1 MLFYYGADAIVEK
14 PAYNSERSNPSNDY
28 GKGFYLTPD
37 IDMARLWASRYD
49 TGYCITYEVETEKL
63 KSIVLDESNDN
74 SILKWITLLVQHR
87 FSKDEYE
94 ANKDTIDW
102 LVEHYPTDMTDVDV
116 IIGYRADD
124 AYFSYSRDFVQNRLS
139 LQALSDAMR
148 LGKLGTQYVLKSVK
162 AFNSISIVN
171 YENVKQTDDYDIFRK
186 STLKEFHH
194 IKEGD
199 SIDNTFIRDIMRG
212 NR

>member
-63 KSIVLDESNDN
+63 KSIVLDESNNN

-102 LVEHYPTDMTDVDV
+102 LVEHYPTNMTDVDV

-194 IKEGD
+194 IKESD

>member
-1 MLFYYGADAIVEK
+1 MIDGIKCENKFNRFGEK
-14 PAYNSERSNPSNDY
+14 S
-28 GKGFYLTPD
+28 
-37 IDMARLWASRYD
+37 
-49 TGYCITYEVETEKL
+49 
-63 KSIVLDESNDN
+63 
-74 SILKWITLLVQHR
+74 SILDVMENSHLALMEIINDERLGFKQEIEDLNR
-87 FSKDEYE
+87 KISKDEYE

-102 LVEHYPTDMTDVDV
+102 LIEHYPTDMTDVDV

-139 LQALSDAMR
+139 LQALSEAMR

-194 IKEGD
+194 IKESD

>member
-49 TGYCITYEVETEKL
+49 KGYCITYEVETEKL

-102 LVEHYPTDMTDVDV
+102 LIEHYPTDMTDVDV

-139 LQALSDAMR
+139 LQALSEAMR

-162 AFNSISIVN
+162 AFNSISIVD

-194 IKEGD
+194 IKESD